1 MVIEFNF
8 LDQAGD
14 GPVLE
19 KVAWMN
25 LLYDFYGQ
33 LLTDRQKNFIELYYS
48 QNLSL
53 GEIAG
58 EFEVTRQAVHDT
70 LKRAGQLLEEYE
82 VKLGLVEKFLAQREK
97 LLEAGSLL
105 DEYKS
110 TGQAGKVLRARE
122 ILNEVLELTL
132 SPD

>member
-1 MVIEFNF
+1 M
-8 LDQAGD
+8 
-14 GPVLE
+14 LE